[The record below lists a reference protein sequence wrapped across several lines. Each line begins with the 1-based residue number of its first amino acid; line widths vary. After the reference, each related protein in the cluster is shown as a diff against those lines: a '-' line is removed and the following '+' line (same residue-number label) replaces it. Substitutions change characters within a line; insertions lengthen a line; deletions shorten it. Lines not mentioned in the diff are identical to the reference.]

1 MIDADSLATWL
12 RIVLPRLEAFIA
24 RMPEES
30 MEREDARRL
39 ANDLRAFCG
48 WLEMEVDDGRIPNS
62 VEVGGGRD
70 GSVPGRGL
78 RIDVRVAEEAV
89 GSPPRSR
96 GRE

>member
-1 MIDADSLATWL
+1 MIDAGALATWL

-30 MEREDARRL
+30 VEREDARRL

-48 WLEMEVDDGRIPNS
+48 WLEMEVNDGRIHS
-62 VEVGGGRD
+62 GGEVGGRRD
-70 GSVPGRGL
+70 GSVSRQRL

-89 GSPPRSR
+89 GPPPGPR
-96 GRE
+96 G

>member
-30 MEREDARRL
+30 VEREDARRL

-48 WLEMEVDDGRIPNS
+48 WLEMEVNDGRIHNG
-62 VEVGGGRD
+62 VEVGGRRD

-78 RIDVRVAEEAV
+78 RIDVRTAEDAV
-89 GSPPRSR
+89 EPPP
-96 GRE
+96 GP